1 MEKQRRDFLKLTG
14 LTGFSLMGAAVIP
27 GYATKKIT
35 GNKVSIAANAKQ
47 PALNRFPRMVQEYF
61 VHRVREIEQRAEKRR
76 AGIRSKNDALAYIR
90 DVRKK
95 FMDCFG
101 PWPEKT
107 PLNAKVVEILERN
120 NYTIEKVTFES
131 RPDFVVTANL
141 YLPKN
146 KSVPLPGI
154 IGTVGHGR
162 TSKAYGD
169 EQSFAQGLVSKGYVV
184 LLFDPIAQGE
194 RIQAVSEDLKP
205 RHGIGTSEHIY
216 AGNQLFLTGESISS
230 WFAWDAI
237 RALDYLLT
245 REEVDPSHI
254 GVTGNSGGGMQ
265 TAFLCAIEPRFTMAA
280 PCCWVTTFRRN
291 LENEE
296 PADTEQCLP
305 GVLAAGLDQSDFIAC
320 MAPKPVILLSQ
331 EKDFFDTRGTA
342 EAYER
347 LKKLYRLLGKEE
359 NIQLFTDSG
368 YHAYSK
374 ANRQAMYAFFN
385 KATGATTGDTEPEI
399 VLEKPETLWCTAKGQ
414 LDIGKATL
422 LSISSKLSA
431 AQKAGRGNPGGEGLK
446 KAVITALK
454 LPDADGLAD
463 YRILRPFGQRRK
475 SKHCATYTVETVP
488 GIFSI
493 VYCLS
498 ATELFSRVP
507 RKLKRALLYISHRSA
522 DAELQEE
529 PFLDELIRQE
539 PDSVVFTCDVR
550 GIGES
555 TPNTCSIGFQDP
567 YGSDYFYAIH
577 SIMLHDPYL
586 GQRTYDVLK
595 VVNWLKFNGY
605 DEIHIAGKGWGAL
618 PATFAALL
626 SDHIVQVSLK
636 NALTSYSDI
645 AVAEDYNWPLA
656 TLLPGVLKT
665 FDLPDC
671 YRELISKKISQVEPW
686 AAMADQQNL

>member
-1 MEKQRRDFLKLTG
+1 MEKKRRDFLKFSG
-14 LTGFSLMGAAVIP
+14 ITGFSLMGAAVIP
-27 GYATKKIT
+27 GYAAMDKAGT
-35 GNKVSIAANAKQ
+35 AANQ
-47 PALNRFPRMVQEYF
+47 NRPPLNRFPRMVQEYF
-61 VHRVREIEQRAEKRR
+61 VHRVREIEQQGEKRR
-76 AGIRSKNDALAYIR
+76 AALHTKNDAEAYVR

-95 FMDCFG
+95 FKDCFG

-107 PLNAKVVEILERN
+107 PLNPKVVEILERN
-120 NYTIEKVTFES
+120 NYTIEKLTFES

-146 KSVPLPGI
+146 KNKSVPGI

-169 EQSFAQGLVSKGYVV
+169 EQSFAQGLVSKGYAV
-184 LLFDPIAQGE
+184 LLFDPIGQVE
-194 RIQAVSEDLKP
+194 RIQSVTKDLKP

-216 AGNQLFLTGESISS
+216 VGNQLFLTGESIST

-245 REEVDPSHI
+245 RKEVDPRYI

-265 TAFLCAIEPRFTMAA
+265 TAYLCAIEPRFTMAA

-385 KATGATTGDTEPEI
+385 KATGSSSDNIESEI
-399 VLEKPETLWCTAKGQ
+399 VLEKPEALWCTPNGQ
-414 LDIGKATL
+414 LAIGKTTL
-422 LSISSKLSA
+422 FSTTSKLA
-431 AQKAGRGNPGGEGLK
+431 VIQKTSRKALGGEALK
-446 KAVITALK
+446 KAVAKALN
-454 LPDADGLAD
+454 LPDISGEVD

-475 SKHCATYTVETVP
+475 SKHFATYMVATSP

-498 ATELFSRVP
+498 ATELLSRVP
-507 RKLKRALLYISHRSA
+507 RQLKRALLYVSHLSA

-529 PFLDELIRQE
+529 PFLDELIRKE
-539 PDSVVFTCDVR
+539 PNAAIFTCDVR

-555 TPNTCSIGFQDP
+555 QPNTCSIDFQDS

-577 SIMLHDPYL
+577 SIMLNEPYL

-595 VVNWLKFNGY
+595 VINWLKSNGY
-605 DEIHIAGKGWGAL
+605 DEIHLAGKGWGSL

-626 SDHIVQVSLK
+626 SDHVVQVSLK
-636 NALTSYSDI
+636 NALTSYEAI
-645 AVAEDYNWPLA
+645 ATAEDYNWPLA
-656 TLLPGVLKT
+656 TLLPGVLKS

-671 YRELISKKISQVEPW
+671 YRELNRKNISQTEPW
-686 AAMADQQNL
+686 DAMAGKLKP